1 MQQRDVSRVRQ
12 RGVGRE
18 QTEVSK
24 QEQAVNIDEGREL
37 AEGCR

>member
-1 MQQRDVSRVRQ
+1 
-12 RGVGRE
+12 VGRE